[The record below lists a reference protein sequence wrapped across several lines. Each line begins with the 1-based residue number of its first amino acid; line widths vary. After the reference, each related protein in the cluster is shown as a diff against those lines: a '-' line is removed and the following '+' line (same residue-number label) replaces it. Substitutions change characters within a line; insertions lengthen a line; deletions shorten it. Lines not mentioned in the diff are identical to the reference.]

1 MGDFFYK
8 TGVNAEKDIKNP
20 GPGTKTERKYE
31 EVQAQELKPK
41 ENVRKVQAQELN
53 GIPNATKEKSWQE
66 SLSDYL

>member
-8 TGVNAEKDIKNP
+8 TGVNAEKDIKSP

-31 EVQAQELKPK
+31 EVQAQEL
-41 ENVRKVQAQELN
+41 N
-53 GIPNATKEKSWQE
+53 GIPSATKEKSWQE

>member
-1 MGDFFYK
+1 MGDFFCK

-20 GPGTKTERKYE
+20 GPGTKTERKCE
-31 EVQAQELKPK
+31 EI
-41 ENVRKVQAQELN
+41 QAQELN

>member
-1 MGDFFYK
+1 MGDFFCK

-31 EVQAQELKPK
+31 EVQAQEL
-41 ENVRKVQAQELN
+41 N

>member
-31 EVQAQELKPK
+31 EVQAQEL
-41 ENVRKVQAQELN
+41 N